1 MAYIIE
7 ANDKYCARS
16 TLHYVVRLHA
26 KRVIMSPFILRSYNL
41 KKLCIALL
49 FYFSCLIGTI
59 SALAT
64 LLNGVVYWE
73 ISHWYINIYFLIAVF
88 AITIYRLKWG
98 LTVLI
103 FLLPLSVGLGF
114 QLNAHLNT
122 SFMLL
127 PNPGMDLVS
136 GFLIGLLIK
145 NFATKF
151 LNLIPN
157 NNLDSGRFIRV
168 LNYSNFPVHYL
179 LPVYVLNLLIVISAS
194 VSISRNLYQSASSTS
209 MRGLVFNLIY
219 FRPIDWHDDFVP
231 IIDLLSYTLGFF
243 LLIVVIK
250 ILASVSNKAKFI
262 FRPIIAGLIIASFVG
277 LLQSLTGMGLP
288 LTLLD
293 FRRDYLGYAAIGLQP
308 DIHAYGGH
316 MILGALGLLGYTFFS
331 ERGQTKLVAT
341 VILLSWLGLILSKSR
356 STFILAI
363 LGLCLLVLIY
373 LYKTR
378 HRFLFPAIVGFLL
391 LGSIMGFLLLSFANS
406 FENLPVLSWLGAI
419 VSELHTRGFNS
430 WSLWT
435 GVFGGRFEIW
445 EGALRMW
452 SNFPIFGVGQGD
464 FYRLSSIAS
473 FSRSHFLILNNGE
486 NAHNYFLQVLTETGV
501 MGIIAFAFF
510 AFYPFILSKNKTR
523 LIPAFVAL
531 FSLSLAN
538 IFSHSFLVKE
548 NLYIGLLLFA
558 LLYKEAIKNAEQDK
572 FIGENKSKKYFLE
585 KLFAKLSI
593 FILIVSGIY
602 EIYHSYNKSPFEYG
616 RYCFITAPIPY
627 KNWTSGIFSIGIQK
641 GSSGVGLDLVGPKIN
656 GAVIMTSEFIS
667 DTGERSGLIDSYGF
681 SGGERRAIQIDL
693 SKYKNGSEGGRLI
706 LKLSRCFTPRNQGY
720 SIDSRRLGLYVNNSS
735 LKN

>member
-1 MAYIIE
+1 M
-7 ANDKYCARS
+7 
-16 TLHYVVRLHA
+16 
-26 KRVIMSPFILRSYNL
+26 
-41 KKLCIALL
+41 
-49 FYFSCLIGTI
+49 GTI

-64 LLNGVVYWE
+64 LLNGLAYWE
-73 ISHWYINIYFLIAVF
+73 IAHWYINVYFLIAVF
-88 AITIYRLKWG
+88 TITIYRLEWG
-98 LTVLI
+98 LAVLI
-103 FLLPLSVGLGF
+103 FLLPLSVGSGF

-136 GFLIGLLIK
+136 GFLIGVLVK
-145 NFATKF
+145 NFASKF
-151 LNLIPN
+151 VNLASN
-157 NNLDSGRFIRV
+157 NNLDSDRFKEV
-168 LNYSNFPVHYL
+168 LSYSNFPVRHL
-179 LPVYVLNLLIVISAS
+179 LPVYVFNLLIVISVS

-209 MRGLVFNLIY
+209 IRGILFNLIY

-243 LLIVVIK
+243 LLIIVVE
-250 ILASVSNKAKFI
+250 ILASVSNKNKFI
-262 FRPIIAGLIIASFVG
+262 FRPIIAGLLIASMVG
-277 LLQSLTGMGLP
+277 LLQSLTGVGLP

-308 DIHAYGGH
+308 DIHAYAGH

-331 ERGQTKLVAT
+331 EGRQSKLVAT
-341 VILLSWLGLILSKSR
+341 VIFLSWLGLILSKSR
-356 STFILAI
+356 STFILAT
-363 LGLCLLVLIY
+363 LGLCLLVFIY

-378 HRFLFPAIVGFLL
+378 HQLLFPAISGFLL

-406 FENLPVLSWLGAI
+406 FEKLPVLSWLGALI
-419 VSELHTRGFNS
+419 SELNTRGFNS
-430 WSLWT
+430 WSMWT
-435 GVFGGRFEIW
+435 GVFGARFEIW

-452 SNFPIFGVGQGD
+452 SSFPIFGVGQGD

-473 FSRSHFLILNNGE
+473 FSRSHFLILNSGE

-501 MGIIAFAFF
+501 MGIAVFALF
-510 AFYPFILSKNKTR
+510 ALYPIIISKNKTK
-523 LIPAFVAL
+523 LIPAVIAL

-538 IFSHSFLVKE
+538 IFSHSFLLKE
-548 NLYIGLLLFA
+548 NLYMGLLLFA
-558 LLYKEAIKNAEQDK
+558 LLYEAAIKNADQDK
-572 FIGENKSKKYFLE
+572 FICENKSKKYFSE
-585 KLFAKLSI
+585 KLFVRLSI
-593 FILIVSGIY
+593 TTLIFSGIY
-602 EIYHSYNKSPFEYG
+602 EIYHSYDKSPFEYG

-627 KNWTSGIFSIGIQK
+627 KNWTSGIFSIDIQK
-641 GSSGVGLDLVGPKIN
+641 GNSGVALDLVGPKTH

-667 DTGERSGLIDSYGF
+667 NTGESSGLIDSYDF
-681 SGGERRAIQIDL
+681 NSGERRAILMDL
-693 SKYKNGSEGGRLI
+693 SKYKNSSEGGRLV